1 MLSPADGM
9 YNSAPDTPS
18 PVYPDRLIRPLPK
31 RTLRSRLS
39 SDAADTI
46 LYPPAPPATQL
57 FYGSCAD
64 NGDAVNESKV
74 YVQQSEGPE
83 QPLDADVHY
92 ENGVDLE
99 SGDEDGPVVVRRSAG
114 FRGSSLSPAPSSAP
128 HLSNGDGSQAK
139 SSAAGPDGYDAFE
152 NTNNK
157 KKRKIPT
164 PGNLGGHHSTLS
176 PEFST
181 MGLANSAQSP
191 SAAGDGSHVSTFYGT
206 GSPASPVASGMSGAG
221 RGRLGRNTARNS
233 SGRGPLSVQ
242 TQFGW
247 SHGRQAG
254 RREAGP
260 GMSHFGLVSFRAA
273 SSFVSGDSPGKSD
286 QGIISAAIANAAA
299 SAFTSPPPASGS
311 VSMLDQQPTTPTK
324 TQFTFTCESDSS
336 KGMALQAQTAYSSHH
351 RANRYGSQARE
362 MSPGS
367 PLSPQ
372 GHPSQNRAAA
382 TMTTNTATNSLGNV
396 GNTTAT
402 GGTNAAAVNGADAPT
417 GRKKKRSPGSIYTL
431 AARQRKIQQQYANLH
446 HPPSMEDIWICEFCE
461 YESIFGHPPEALIRQ
476 YEIKDRKERKRLA
489 EKKRLL
495 EKAKMKGRKN
505 KKATKNASKHAAAHP
520 TAYDQGYDR
529 ASVDQASA
537 VHDDEYLAHEYEEE
551 EPDSAPPSAPPA
563 AFKPPLPP
571 GSQPT
576 AAAHPGGAKGA
587 TDRGV
592 NRPP

>member
-1 MLSPADGM
+1 ME
-9 YNSAPDTPS
+9 
-18 PVYPDRLIRPLPK
+18 

-191 SAAGDGSHVSTFYGT
+191 SAAGDGSH
-206 GSPASPVASGMSGAG
+206 
-221 RGRLGRNTARNS
+221 
-233 SGRGPLSVQ
+233 
-242 TQFGW
+242 
-247 SHGRQAG
+247 
-254 RREAGP
+254 
-260 GMSHFGLVSFRAA
+260 
-273 SSFVSGDSPGKSD
+273 
-286 QGIISAAIANAAA
+286 GIISAAIANAAA